1 MYELFGSLYPSPDK
15 KQKPHLPPPVLLP
28 PHPWQ
33 PHHERDGRAISMDR
47 VQELGPGVEF
57 YPVDSL
63 SRGMVDRMSMMD
75 RSMPNMVYLP
85 YDNMDD
91 NWTQHEVTNNSP
103 NQDNP

>member
-1 MYELFGSLYPSPDK
+1 ME
-15 KQKPHLPPPVLLP
+15 
-28 PHPWQ
+28 
-33 PHHERDGRAISMDR
+33 R

-63 SRGMVDRMSMMD
+63 SRGMVDRMSKME

-91 NWTQHEVTNNSP
+91 TWGRMSQHEVTNNP
-103 NQDNP
+103 CIQDYP

>member
-1 MYELFGSLYPSPDK
+1 
-15 KQKPHLPPPVLLP
+15 
-28 PHPWQ
+28 
-33 PHHERDGRAISMDR
+33 MDR

-103 NQDNP
+103 NPDYPDFPTVPPVPTFHCQYC